1 MNVRLRQVVLVS
13 AGLAFALFPIL
24 RPWADKEGTPAG
36 MVAAFGSPWW
46 VGAHLLGA
54 AGFVLLSS
62 VVAANWVA
70 TGWFRVSAWTASVGT
85 ALALLYFG
93 AESFG
98 LHGVAQAVEASRV
111 PAVADAVRNGPAALL
126 VFGVGLLS
134 LAVAGVALAVGQWRS
149 GWRQWGGVVLAA
161 GLASYLP
168 QFFLPAE
175 GRIAHG
181 MLMLAGTAL
190 WAACLGEREPGSRVQ
205 SDQIAP
211 GRPEA
216 ARSQVASGA
225 IR

>member
-62 VVAANWVA
+62 VVAATWVA

-98 LHGVAQAVEASRV
+98 LHGVARAVEASRV

-126 VFGVGLLS
+126 VFGVGYS
-134 LAVAGVALAVGQWRS
+134 ASPWQASRWPS
-149 GWRQWGGVVLAA
+149 GSGAQGG
-161 GLASYLP
+161 
-168 QFFLPAE
+168 
-175 GRIAHG
+175 
-181 MLMLAGTAL
+181 
-190 WAACLGEREPGSRVQ
+190 
-205 SDQIAP
+205 
-211 GRPEA
+211 
-216 ARSQVASGA
+216 ASGA
-225 IR
+225 ALCSQRGWPAICPSSSFLPKGASRTGC